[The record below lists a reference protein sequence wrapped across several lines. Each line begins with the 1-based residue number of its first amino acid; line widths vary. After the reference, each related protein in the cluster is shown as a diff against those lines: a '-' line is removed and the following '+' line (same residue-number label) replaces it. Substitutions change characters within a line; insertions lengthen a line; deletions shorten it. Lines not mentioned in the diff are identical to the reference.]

1 MIVPDGRS
9 FAVKCIVDLAARL
22 SAPPAPPG
30 RPSSSRNAPSAP
42 AVSDSSKSRRYLITL
57 APPSAAAMTLL
68 TMLAWSGS
76 LANSGGTAIVNS
88 LRAERPLRS
97 WRQRGAQLLHVY
109 RGEDAAAAAVVLQ
122 HVPAEEVSIPDTCM
136 LCGISVET

>member
-42 AVSDSSKSRRYLITL
+42 AVSGSSKSRRYLITL
-57 APPSAAAMTLL
+57 ASPSAAATTLL
-68 TMLAWSGS
+68 TMLAWFGS
-76 LANSGGTAIVNS
+76 LTNSGETVIGNS
-88 LRAERPLRS
+88 SRAS
-97 WRQRGAQLLHVY
+97 AQLLNVY

-122 HVPAEEVSIPDTCM
+122 HVQAEEVSIP
-136 LCGISVET
+136 